1 MSALCGGGSVITRAP
16 AVPFEAMTTA
26 VMTTRGLSKTYGS
39 RQAVKNLDLEVRRG
53 EVFGFLGPNGA
64 GKTTTIRMALG
75 LISPTAG
82 RVEILGRDVHSNR
95 AQVLP
100 RVGALVEAPALYGFL
115 SGRNNLKAFAHM
127 LGGLPDSRLDA
138 VLDLVELTG
147 RQKDRVKSYSTG
159 MKQRL
164 AVAIALLNDPELL
177 ILDEPANGLD
187 PAGIVEMR
195 DLLRQLAAGGK
206 TVFISSHVLAEVQ
219 QICDRVAIID
229 QGRLARVAPVAELVR
244 GHGEF
249 LVRLEDPA
257 RALALVQAQPWGRSA
272 RLEDGALVTMAPNG
286 RGRELMQFLAS
297 GGHWPDVVR
306 ERQQNLEEIFL
317 SLTGGGEVG
326 NGSARGEA
334 GRRLAPPDP
343 PAGGKGGNGGR

>member
-1 MSALCGGGSVITRAP
+1 VNTAAL
-16 AVPFEAMTTA
+16 TTH
-26 VMTTRGLSKTYGS
+26 GLSKRYGS
-39 RQAVKNLDLEVRRG
+39 RPAVRDLDLEVRRG

-75 LISPTAG
+75 LIRPTSG
-82 RVEILGRDVHSNR
+82 RVEVLGRDVQRHR
-95 AQVLP
+95 AEVLP
-100 RVGALVEAPALYGFL
+100 RVGALVETPALYPFL
-115 SGRNNLKAFAHM
+115 SGRDNLRAFAHL
-127 LGGLPDSRLDA
+127 LGGVPAARLDE
-138 VLDLVELTG
+138 VLELVGLTG
-147 RQKDRVKSYSTG
+147 RQRDRVKTYSMG
-159 MKQRL
+159 MRQRL
-164 AVAIALLNDPELL
+164 GVAIALLNDPELL

-257 RALALVQAQPWGRSA
+257 AALALVQAQPWGGSA
-272 RLEDGALVTMAPNG
+272 RLEEGALVTTAPNG
-286 RGRELMQFLAS
+286 RGRELMQFLAA

-317 SLTGGGEVG
+317 SLTGGH
-326 NGSARGEA
+326 NGAA
-334 GRRLAPPDP
+334 
-343 PAGGKGGNGGR
+343 N